1 LGGHKNNWVGHCP
14 SVATGQW
21 WTFTGN
27 RLCPVTRRFHLKY
40 VSELLMFLDEPVTS
54 ILHACRRGFT
64 IRLKRLKPRGP
75 EILGV
80 RTICSISVSDYI
92 CSFVLV
98 QRIGVGASKFL
109 RVKRILT
116 QFPQICPKTSLFDFL
131 QTLGAIF

>member
-1 LGGHKNNWVGHCP
+1 M
-14 SVATGQW
+14 ATGQW
-21 WTFTGN
+21 CTFTGN

-98 QRIGVGASKFL
+98 QRIGVGANF
-109 RVKRILT
+109 
-116 QFPQICPKTSLFDFL
+116 
-131 QTLGAIF
+131 